1 MDIFFQHV
9 RRMFPEASE
18 ECSFAEW
25 WVHTRPH
32 NSGHQLH
39 FDSDDEGVKRGVSG
53 QALHPHCS
61 TVLCLDENVGVQH

>member
-1 MDIFFQHV
+1 MDIFFQHA
-9 RRMFPEASE
+9 RRMFQEASE
-18 ECSFAEW
+18 DYSFAEW

-53 QALHPHCS
+53 QPLHPHCS